1 MVILNEK
8 SVMGLFGQYCYPFI
22 KATFKR
28 RLAEEENCHQLD
40 SAELFHGSPHIC
52 SGNGAACIMLSNRT
66 VLSGI
71 AIIKEM
77 KSNLQR
83 IVL

>member
-8 SVMGLFGQYCYPFI
+8 SVMGLFGQYCYPYFI

-28 RLAEEENCHQLD
+28 RLAEEENGHQLD
-40 SAELFHGSPHIC
+40 SAGLFHGSPHIC

-71 AIIKEM
+71 AIKEM

>member
-8 SVMGLFGQYCYPFI
+8 SVLGLFGQYCYPYYFI

-28 RLAEEENCHQLD
+28 RLAEEENGHHLN
-40 SAELFHGSPHIC
+40 SMGLFHGSPHTC

-71 AIIKEM
+71 AVIM
-77 KSNLQR
+77 R
-83 IVL
+83 

>member
-8 SVMGLFGQYCYPFI
+8 SVMGLFGQYCYPYFI

-28 RLAEEENCHQLD
+28 RLAEENGHQLD
-40 SAELFHGSPHIC
+40 SAGLFHGSPHIC

-71 AIIKEM
+71 AII
-77 KSNLQR
+77 QR
-83 IVL
+83 